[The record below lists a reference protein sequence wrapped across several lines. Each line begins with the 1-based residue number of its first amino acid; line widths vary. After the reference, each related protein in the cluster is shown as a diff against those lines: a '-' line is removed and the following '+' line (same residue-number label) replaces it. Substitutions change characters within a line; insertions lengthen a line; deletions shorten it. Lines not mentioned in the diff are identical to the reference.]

1 MFSSRHSPDKIQV
14 DWSFMQTLE
23 LTVIGAGYVGLST
36 ALALAMAGHRVHVYE
51 RNLERLEALQRQQI
65 PFAEPL
71 LETVLHSLQDRIFF
85 TADLGLAV
93 QASSIV
99 MIAVGTPPTPAQ
111 GVDLSQVFDA
121 VQQLAPF
128 LNQIPRVIV
137 LKSTVPVGTSE
148 EITATLVNLAPDSV
162 FSVASNPEFLRQ
174 GRALRDAV
182 FPDRIVF
189 GTNQTWAL
197 EQLEILYAPIIHST
211 LAVPPELE
219 PFRPMQPIPVLQIS
233 NASSELAKY
242 AANAFLAM
250 KISFINEIANV
261 CDATSADIDEIVSVL
276 AEDKRIGKDFLQ
288 AGLGYGGSC
297 FPKDTRALNQLAS
310 RSGYE
315 FRLLRAVIEVNNQQR
330 FRALERLEQVL
341 NGFRGRRIAVLG
353 LSFKP
358 ETDDLRESIGLEIA
372 LELMARG
379 AKVIAHDPMLEQMK
393 ITTVPNNPSL
403 EVCLTNADAAI
414 LVTEW
419 SEYKTANWAVLGQTM
434 KQRII
439 LDGRNALVK
448 NSMLEAGFL
457 YLAIGR
463 SQSLTSP

>member
-1 MFSSRHSPDKIQV
+1 
-14 DWSFMQTLE
+14 MQTLE
-23 LTVIGAGYVGLST
+23 ITVIGAGYVGLST
-36 ALALAMAGHRVHVYE
+36 AIALAMAGHKVNVFE
-51 RNLERLEALQRQQI
+51 RNPERLQALQQQKI

-71 LETVLHSLQDRIFF
+71 LETVLHSLQKHVFF
-85 TADLGLAV
+85 TSDLALAV
-93 QASSIV
+93 QSSSMV
-99 MIAVGTPPTPAQ
+99 MLAVGTPPTPAQ
-111 GVDLSQVFDA
+111 GVDLSQVFEA
-121 VQQLAPF
+121 VLQLAPL
-128 LNQIPRVIV
+128 LNHEPRVIV

-148 EITATLVNLAPDSV
+148 EITKTLSSLAPDAV
-162 FSVASNPEFLRQ
+162 FSVSNNPEFLRQ

-189 GTNQTWAL
+189 GTNQAWAL
-197 EQLEILYAPIIHST
+197 EQLEMLYAPIIKGL

-219 PFRPMQPIPVLQIS
+219 PFRPSQPIPVLKVS

-297 FPKDTRALNQLAS
+297 FPKDTRALNQLAL
-310 RSGYE
+310 RSGYD
-315 FRLLRAVIEVNNQQR
+315 FRLLRAVIEVNNGQR
-330 FRALERLEQVL
+330 FLALERLERVL
-341 NGFRGRRIAVLG
+341 NGFRGRHIAVLG

-358 ETDDLRESIGLEIA
+358 DTDDLRESIGVEIT

-379 AKVIAHDPMLEQMK
+379 AKVVAHDPMLEQMK
-393 ITTVPNNPSL
+393 VTAIPTNSDL
-403 EVCLTNADAAI
+403 DVCLTEADAAI

-419 SEYKTANWAVLGQTM
+419 SEYKTANWAELGQLM

-439 LDGRNALVK
+439 LDGRNALEK
-448 NSMLEAGFL
+448 TSMLKAGFL
-457 YLAIGR
+457 YLAVGR
-463 SQSLTSP
+463 N